1 MSAADDPYLAL
12 ASARWQVPRYR
23 RSEEADLVFYY
34 AESVKPTSRVTNP

>member
-23 RSEEADLVFYY
+23 RSEEADLVFY